1 MVEEF
6 RAYGET
12 IDNIKMEE
20 LNEEERDEEESHQH
34 HGDSTHPTK
43 SVTDFLPYI
52 QWLPPSITRRQ
63 FVAMPY
69 NSHQLGPS
77 AITENQNWTLLNSPV
92 LRPLRPAPSPPSALR
107 RSATGISGP
116 AISPHADLH
125 CAHGPPSAPRP
136 ALSAPFLPPLVV
148 RTSRV
153 RQPAQRLN
161 AANDVSDMEEDMTS
175 RTRPAP

>member
-92 LRPLRPAPSPPSALR
+92 LRPLRPARSPTSTPKCSAP
-107 RSATGISGP
+107 GIPGP
-116 AISPHADLH
+116 AMSSHADLP
-125 CAHGPPSAPRP
+125 CAHGSPSTPRP
-136 ALSAPFLPPLVV
+136 AFSALVLPRPDV
-148 RTSRV
+148 RTSGV
-153 RQPAQRLN
+153 RQPAQRPN
-161 AANDVSDMEEDMTS
+161 ADNDDSNMEEDMTS
-175 RTRPAP
+175 RTRPDP